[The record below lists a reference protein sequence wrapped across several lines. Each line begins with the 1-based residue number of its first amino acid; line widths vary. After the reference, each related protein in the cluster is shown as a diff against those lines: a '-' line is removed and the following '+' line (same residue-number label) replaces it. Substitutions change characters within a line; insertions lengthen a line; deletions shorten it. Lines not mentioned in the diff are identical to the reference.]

1 MVNIKQYLLFFLK
14 KGEARS
20 LNAKKNIIV
29 SFVLSGMSILVSFLL
44 VPLTLEYLNPTKY
57 GIWLTLTSIIGWLSF
72 FDIGLGNGLRNKLT
86 EALALNDINLAKT
99 YVSTAYATITII
111 MIVLYIVFLVT
122 LPLLNWSYIFNVPIE
137 TVNDL
142 SDVILVVFTF
152 FSLRFIVKI
161 IGVIFIADQLPAFN
175 NLFEFFGSALSLI
188 AISIITKFSKGS
200 LLYISIV
207 YSIAPVLVLILASF
221 YFFKKKYRAIKPSF
235 SKIDFNKF
243 KDLAGLGINFFILQI
258 AVIIIFS
265 TDNMI
270 ITQVLGPA
278 AVTPYNI
285 SFKYFSIPIMIFS
298 IVVTP
303 FWSAYTDAHAKGDL
317 VWIKKSIN
325 RLSQTWILIFAMVIV
340 MLLASQDFYKFWVGN
355 DLQIPILLSILMGIF
370 AIIST
375 WNNIFAAF
383 LNGLG
388 KIKLQI
394 YYSLF
399 GMIINIP
406 LSVFFAK
413 SMNLGSSGVIL
424 ATCICLSF
432 GAILAPLQYYK
443 LVNNKAFGIWNK

>member
-1 MVNIKQYLLFFLK
+1 MVNIKHYLLFFLK

-57 GIWLTLTSIIGWLSF
+57 GIWLTLSSIIGWLSF

-175 NLFEFFGSALSLI
+175 NLFEFFGGALSLI

-200 LLYISIV
+200 LLYISFV
-207 YSIAPVLVLILASF
+207 YSIAPVLVLTLSTF

-270 ITQVLGPA
+270 ITQVLSPA

-285 SFKYFSIPIMIFS
+285 SFKYFSMPIMIFS

-317 VWIKKSIN
+317 AWIKKSTN

-355 DLQIPILLSILMGIF
+355 DIQIPTLLSILMGIF

-375 WNNIFAAF
+375 WNSIFAAF

-432 GAILAPLQYYK
+432 GAILGPLQYHK

>member
-1 MVNIKQYLLFFLK
+1 MFFLK
-14 KGEARS
+14 KDEARS

-29 SFVLSGMSILVSFLL
+29 SFVLSGMSILVSFIL

-57 GIWLTLTSIIGWLSF
+57 GVWLTLSSIIGWLSF

-86 EALALNDINLAKT
+86 EALAINDINLAKT

-142 SDVILVVFTF
+142 SDVIFVVFTF
-152 FSLRFIVKI
+152 FSLRLIVKI

-175 NLFEFFGSALSLI
+175 NLFEFFGGALSLI
-188 AISIITKFSKGS
+188 SISIITKFSKGS

-325 RLSQTWILIFAMVIV
+325 RLSQTWVLIFAMVIV

-355 DLQIPILLSILMGIF
+355 DHQIPILLSILMGIF

>member
-1 MVNIKQYLLFFLK
+1 MFFLK

-29 SFVLSGMSILVSFLL
+29 SFVLSGMSILVSFML

-57 GIWLTLTSIIGWLSF
+57 GVWLTLSSIIGWLSF

-86 EALALNDINLAKT
+86 EALAINDINLAKT

-175 NLFEFFGSALSLI
+175 NLFEFFGGALSLI
-188 AISIITKFSKGS
+188 SISIITKFSKGS

-325 RLSQTWILIFAMVIV
+325 RLSQTWGLIFAMVIV

-355 DLQIPILLSILMGIF
+355 DHQIPILLSILMGIF

-413 SMNLGSSGVIL
+413 NMNLGSSGVIL

-443 LVNNKAFGIWNK
+443 LVNKKAFGIWNK

>member
-1 MVNIKQYLLFFLK
+1 M
-14 KGEARS
+14 
-20 LNAKKNIIV
+20 
-29 SFVLSGMSILVSFLL
+29 
-44 VPLTLEYLNPTKY
+44 
-57 GIWLTLTSIIGWLSF
+57 
-72 FDIGLGNGLRNKLT
+72 
-86 EALALNDINLAKT
+86 
-99 YVSTAYATITII
+99 
-111 MIVLYIVFLVT
+111 
-122 LPLLNWSYIFNVPIE
+122 
-137 TVNDL
+137 
-142 SDVILVVFTF
+142 
-152 FSLRFIVKI
+152 
-161 IGVIFIADQLPAFN
+161 
-175 NLFEFFGSALSLI
+175 
-188 AISIITKFSKGS
+188 
-200 LLYISIV
+200 
-207 YSIAPVLVLILASF
+207 
-221 YFFKKKYRAIKPSF
+221 
-235 SKIDFNKF
+235 
-243 KDLAGLGINFFILQI
+243 AGLGINFFILQI

-406 LSVFFAK
+406 LSVFF
-413 SMNLGSSGVIL
+413 
-424 ATCICLSF
+424 C
-432 GAILAPLQYYK
+432 
-443 LVNNKAFGIWNK
+443 